1 MSCNAADVDS
11 MRSCVDSSTVS
22 PQSRALRE
30 RDSPPINAGDEFK
43 EIPTVTQT
51 AVRILG
57 VALAATALTAC
68 AGRQERLATDA
79 SAERVTQIGVNAY
92 LWRAAL
98 ETLAFMP
105 MAQTDSNGGV
115 IVTDWYANPQ
125 APNER
130 VKVSVFILDK
140 DLRADA
146 LRVSAVR
153 QENRGGTWLDAP
165 VRAGTVQKLEEAIL
179 AKARDLRRA
188 AVQG

>member
-1 MSCNAADVDS
+1 M
-11 MRSCVDSSTVS
+11 
-22 PQSRALRE
+22 
-30 RDSPPINAGDEFK
+30 
-43 EIPTVTQT
+43 TQT

-68 AGRQERLATDA
+68 GGRQERLATDV

>member
-1 MSCNAADVDS
+1 LLFAHRKADFALAGRPAYNAADPFLES
-11 MRSCVDSSTVS
+11 
-22 PQSRALRE
+22 
-30 RDSPPINAGDEFK
+30 
-43 EIPTVTQT
+43 PTVTKP
-51 AVRILG
+51 VRILS
-57 VALAATALTAC
+57 VALAASLVAAC
-68 AGRQERLATDA
+68 GGGQDRARADVAAARV
-79 SAERVTQIGVNAY
+79 AEIGVNAY

-105 MAQTDSNGGV
+105 MTQTDSNGGV

-153 QENRGGTWLDAP
+153 QENRGGAWLDAP

-188 AVQG
+188 AIQG

>member
-1 MSCNAADVDS
+1 
-11 MRSCVDSSTVS
+11 
-22 PQSRALRE
+22 
-30 RDSPPINAGDEFK
+30 
-43 EIPTVTQT
+43 VTKP
-51 AVRILG
+51 VRIIG
-57 VALAATALTAC
+57 VAVAACLVAAC
-68 AGRQERLATDA
+68 GGNKERANPDIAASRVAT
-79 SAERVTQIGVNAY
+79 IGVNAY

-130 VKVSVFILDK
+130 VKVSVFILDQ

-146 LRVSAVR
+146 IRVSAVR
-153 QENRGGTWLDAP
+153 QENKGGAWLDAP
-165 VRAGTVQKLEEAIL
+165 VRAGTVQKLEETIL

-188 AVQG
+188 AIEG

>member
-1 MSCNAADVDS
+1 M
-11 MRSCVDSSTVS
+11 T
-22 PQSRALRE
+22 
-30 RDSPPINAGDEFK
+30 
-43 EIPTVTQT
+43 T
-51 AVRILG
+51 AVRIIG
-57 VALAATALTAC
+57 VAMAASLI
-68 AGRQERLATDA
+68 AGCGGGE
-79 SAERVTQIGVNAY
+79 ERVRADVAAARVAQIGVNAY

-153 QENRGGTWLDAP
+153 QENRGGAWLDAP
-165 VRAGTVQKLEEAIL
+165 VRAGTVQKLEETIL

-188 AVQG
+188 AIEG

>member
-1 MSCNAADVDS
+1 MPGFA
-11 MRSCVDSSTVS
+11 
-22 PQSRALRE
+22 Q
-30 RDSPPINAGDEFK
+30 PPRPAYNDADEF
-43 EIPTVTQT
+43 EETPTVTHNS
-51 AVRILG
+51 VRIIG
-57 VALAATALTAC
+57 VALAATALAGCGGRPDRAQADTA
-68 AGRQERLATDA
+68 AA
-79 SAERVTQIGVNAY
+79 RVAQIGINAY

-140 DLRADA
+140 ELRADA

-153 QENRGGTWLDAP
+153 QENRGGSWLDAP

-188 AVQG
+188 AIEG

>member
-1 MSCNAADVDS
+1 MCCRNPTA
-11 MRSCVDSSTVS
+11 
-22 PQSRALRE
+22 
-30 RDSPPINAGDEFK
+30 NAGFALGRARPITRPEPFS
-43 EIPTVTQT
+43 ESLTVTIP
-51 AVRILG
+51 VRILS
-57 VALAATALTAC
+57 VALAASLVAAC
-68 AGRQERLATDA
+68 GGGKERARADVAA
-79 SAERVTQIGVNAY
+79 SRVAQIGVNAY

-130 VKVSVFILDK
+130 VKVSVFILDQ

-146 LRVSAVR
+146 IRVSAVR

-165 VRAGTVQKLEEAIL
+165 VRAGTVQKLEETIL

-188 AVQG
+188 AIEG

>member
-1 MSCNAADVDS
+1 MPGFAWL
-11 MRSCVDSSTVS
+11 
-22 PQSRALRE
+22 LRPAYKP
-30 RDSPPINAGDEFK
+30 SDEF
-43 EIPTVTQT
+43 EETATVTHFS
-51 AVRILG
+51 VRIIG

-68 AGRQERLATDA
+68 GGRTERPQVDA
-79 SAERVTQIGVNAY
+79 ASERVAQIGVNAY

-140 DLRADA
+140 ELRADA

-153 QENRGGTWLDAP
+153 QESRGGAWLDVP

-188 AVQG
+188 AIQG